1 MALKKNSRSFIRN
14 LSLSFGEIDIPL
26 FAAVA
31 AISLFGIINMY
42 GISGWEGGFLI
53 KQIIFVAAGLF
64 LMFAFSFWNYRYLKN
79 YSLPVL
85 LFYIFCLFLLV
96 LTFYSKSIRGV
107 NSWLVLGGF
116 TFEPAELAKLM
127 MIILMAKYFSQRHVH
142 INELKYV
149 VVSGIYF
156 LLPATIMI
164 IQPDLGSAIIFAM
177 IWMAMLFVAGI
188 NKKHLFLILIAGAV
202 AFYVSWAVILHPYQ
216 KDRIISFINPHDD
229 PYGRGYNLIQSR
241 VAIGSGYLFGNGL
254 GKGSQVAQ
262 GFLPEARNDF
272 IFAATAEQF
281 GFAGITFLMGLSGFI
296 LYRILN
302 IGRMSGFNFGKLFS
316 IGMAVFIFSHILVG
330 AAVNIGLMPITGIPF
345 PFISYG
351 GSSMVSIM
359 IGLGILQ
366 SIKRYG

>member
-1 MALKKNSRSFIRN
+1 MALKKNSRSFIKGL
-14 LSLSFGEIDIPL
+14 LSSFRDIDFPL

-42 GISGWEGGFLI
+42 GISGWEGGFFV
-53 KQIIFVAAGLF
+53 KQIVFVVIGLF
-64 LMFAFSFWNYRYLKN
+64 LMIIFSFFNYRYFKN

-85 LFYIFCLFLLV
+85 LFYVVCLFLLI

-107 NSWLVLGGF
+107 NSWLIVGGF

-142 INELKYV
+142 INEFKYV
-149 VVSGIYF
+149 VASGIYF
-156 LLPATIMI
+156 LPPAVIMVS
-164 IQPDLGSAIIFAM
+164 QPDLGSAIIFAM
-177 IWMAMLFVAGI
+177 IWMTMLLIAGV
-188 NKKHLFLILIAGAV
+188 NKKHLFLILIIGTAV
-202 AFYVSWAVILHPYQ
+202 FYISWIMVLHPYQ
-216 KDRIISFINPHDD
+216 KDRIISFLNPYDD

-254 GKGSQVAQ
+254 GKGSQVSL

-281 GFAGITFLMGLSGFI
+281 GFSGIIFLMGLAGFI
-296 LYRILN
+296 LYRILA
-302 IGRMSGFNFGKLFS
+302 IGRMSGFNFGKLFA

>member
-1 MALKKNSRSFIRN
+1 MALKKNSRSFIRGF
-14 LSLSFGEIDIPL
+14 LLFFRDIDLPL

-31 AISLFGIINMY
+31 AVSLFGVINMY
-42 GISGWEGGFLI
+42 GISGWGGGFFV
-53 KQIIFVAAGLF
+53 KQIIFVAVGLF
-64 LMFAFSFWNYRYLKN
+64 LMIAFSFFNYRYFKN

-96 LTFYSKSIRGV
+96 LTFFSQSIRGV
-107 NSWLVLGGF
+107 NSWLIWGGF
-116 TFEPAELAKLM
+116 SFEPAELAKLM
-127 MIILMAKYFSQRHVH
+127 MIILMAKYFSQKHVH
-142 INELKYV
+142 INELKYIIA
-149 VVSGIYF
+149 SGVYF
-156 LLPATIMI
+156 LLPAGIMI
-164 IQPDLGSAIIFAM
+164 SQPDLGSAIIFTM
-177 IWMAMLFVAGI
+177 IWMAMLFVAGV
-188 NKKHLFLILIAGAV
+188 NKKHLFLILMAGAAV
-202 AFYVSWAVILHPYQ
+202 FYISWAVVLHPYQ
-216 KDRIISFINPHDD
+216 KDRIISFLNPHDD

-254 GKGSQVAQ
+254 GKGSQVNL

-281 GFAGITFLMGLSGFI
+281 GFAGIIFLMSVMGFI
-296 LYRILN
+296 SYRILN
-302 IGRMSGFNFGKLFS
+302 IGRTSGFNFGKLFS
-316 IGMAVFIFSHILVG
+316 IGMAVFIFSHVLVG

-359 IGLGILQ
+359 MGLGILQ

>member
-1 MALKKNSRSFIRN
+1 MALQRNSRSFIRG
-14 LSLSFGEIDIPL
+14 LSSYFRDIDFLL

-31 AISLFGIINMY
+31 AISFFGVINMY
-42 GISGWEGGFLI
+42 GISGLAGGFFA
-53 KQIIFVAAGLF
+53 KQIILVVAGLF
-64 LMFAFSFWNYRYLKN
+64 LMIVFSFFNYRYFKN

-96 LTFYSKSIRGV
+96 LTFHSKSIRGV

-149 VVSGIYF
+149 IASGIYF
-156 LLPATIMI
+156 LLPAAIMI
-164 IQPDLGSAIIFAM
+164 IQPDLGSAIIFAV
-177 IWMAMLFVAGI
+177 IWMAMLFVAGV
-188 NKKHLFLILIAGAV
+188 NKKHLFLLLIVGITV
-202 AFYVSWAVILHPYQ
+202 FYVFWTIFLHPYQ
-216 KDRIISFINPHDD
+216 KDRIISFLNPYAD
-229 PYGRGYNLIQSR
+229 PQGRGYNLIQSQ

-254 GKGSQVAQ
+254 GGGSQITL
-262 GFLPEARNDF
+262 GFLPEAKNDF

-281 GFAGITFLMGLSGFI
+281 GFLGIAFVISLIGFI
-296 LYRILN
+296 SYRILR
-302 IGRMSGFNFGKLFS
+302 IGRAASFNFGKLFS
-316 IGMAVFIFSHILVG
+316 IGMAVFIFSHALIG

-345 PFISYG
+345 PFLSYG
-351 GSSMVSIM
+351 GSSIISIM